1 MNRAREGIQIIN
13 RHIAAAAKRVASKHP
28 AVVVTGPRQS
38 GKTTFV
44 REAFGHLRYFSME
57 NPDDR
62 EFALSDPR
70 SFLAG
75 CPDGAIFDEVQR
87 CPELFSYLQGVLDQ
101 SPKMGRFILTGSRNF
116 QLISKITQSLA
127 GRVAILDLLPFSYDE
142 AYGDNPPSLDEVLY
156 TGLYP
161 PIHDRKVDPSVWYRN
176 YIRTY
181 VQRYV
186 SQIAKLR
193 DLRAFRTF
201 LRLCAHSI
209 GGIVNFSS
217 LAAKVG
223 ISPNTANS
231 WISVLETSYIVFLL
245 QPYHTNVGK
254 REIKAPKIYF
264 YDTGLAANL
273 LSIGSPN
280 DVSRHKMRGALFE
293 NWVIVE
299 LAKAAYN
306 RGRSPDFYFWRDH
319 SGREIDLVVAR
330 GGDLIPMEITSG
342 LTLDA
347 GKFRHLDFWIEQR
360 KISNTGRL
368 VHGGRETR
376 LRRGVRI
383 EGWERTARVAQFLYG
398 KKQ

>member
-1 MNRAREGIQIIN
+1 MIS
-13 RHIAAAAKRVASKHP
+13 RHIAVAAKKLAGKHP
-28 AVVVTGPRQS
+28 ALVVTGPRQS

-70 SFLAG
+70 GFLAQ
-75 CPDGAIFDEVQR
+75 CPNGAVFDEVQR
-87 CPELFSYLQGVLDQ
+87 CPELFSYLQGILDQ
-101 SPKMGRFILTGSRNF
+101 SPQMGRFVLTGSQNF

-127 GRVAILDLLPFSYDE
+127 GRVAILDLLPFSFDE
-142 AYGDNPPSLDEVLY
+142 AYGADPPSLDETLY

-161 PIHDRKVDPSVWYRN
+161 PIHDRKINPSVWYRN
-176 YIRTY
+176 YVRTY
-181 VQRYV
+181 VQRDV

-193 DLRAFRTF
+193 DLKAFRKF
-201 LRLCAHSI
+201 LRLCAHNV

-217 LAAKVG
+217 LAAKAGV
-223 ISPNTANS
+223 SPNTANS
-231 WISVLETSYIVFLL
+231 WISVLEASYIIFLL

-299 LAKAAYN
+299 LAKAAFN
-306 RGRSPDFYFWRDH
+306 RGQSPDFYFWRDH
-319 SGREIDLVVAR
+319 SGREIDLVVDK
-330 GGDLIPMEITSG
+330 GGDLIPIEITSG
-342 LTLDA
+342 QTLDA
-347 GKFRHLDFWIEQR
+347 GKFKHLDFWIEQH
-360 KISNTGRL
+360 KISKNGRL
-368 VHGGRETR
+368 IHGGEATR
-376 LRRGVRI
+376 LRRGVRV
-383 EGWERTARVAQFLYG
+383 EGWKETGKVAKFLFG